1 MMQRM
6 AMKKTF
12 LIIFLVL
19 MLFPSL
25 AEAQCAMCRAV
36 LESEDS
42 QAAAK
47 GINDGIL
54 YLMIFPYIL
63 IGGIGYFIYR
73 TLRRKKDP
81 AS

>member
-1 MMQRM
+1 MKMMKYR
-6 AMKKTF
+6 F
-12 LIIFLVL
+12 LIIILLFLL
-19 MLFPSL
+19 LPSI

-54 YLMIFPYIL
+54 YLMIFPYVL
-63 IGGIGYFIYR
+63 IGGIAYFIYR
-73 TLRRKKDP
+73 ALRSKKNP
-81 AS
+81 SS

>member
-1 MMQRM
+1 
-6 AMKKTF
+6 MKNKF
-12 LIIFLVL
+12 LIIFLIL
-19 MLFPSL
+19 MLIPSL

-73 TLRRKKDP
+73 TLRSKKGP
-81 AS
+81 TS